1 MMMFLYGVYNTASNE
16 PPAQA
21 RVPAETEPEAI
32 ALLRKTFDGVLNVNE
47 EGEDFLKFQLLD
59 VQEVTEPEIELTQV
73 FIKTPNGSI
82 WTRDIE

>member
-1 MMMFLYGVYNTASNE
+1 MMMFLYGVYNTASGE

-21 RVPAETEPEAI
+21 RVPAETEPEALAI
-32 ALLRKTFDGVLNVNE
+32 LRKTFDGVLNANA

-73 FIKTPNGSI
+73 FIKTANGNI
-82 WTRDIE
+82 WTKDIE